1 MVQCYRN
8 EDRETQ
14 APPLK
19 LCEQCGH
26 REVYCSVGDREKRE
40 SGLQPL
46 ARLHLVTPLLLSLQP
61 GKKVS
66 YLAAAENIL
75 YQKRKKST
83 HVHSPPSVPAA
94 SLGSCAAAPTLPCVP
109 NP

>member
-75 YQKRKKST
+75 YQKRKKSCPL
-83 HVHSPPSVPAA
+83 SPRSSFNVSIRGWGFTRVAF
-94 SLGSCAAAPTLPCVP
+94 T
-109 NP
+109 